1 MFPLRMIS
9 KCRAQGTSI
18 IIERFLLN
26 YLYGQLNKNRLWDEN
41 NVTVTTDFSI
51 YQPCDFQHY
60 LNLSFP
66 ICEMR
71 FRVPSSGSHFKK

>member
-41 NVTVTTDFSI
+41 N
-51 YQPCDFQHY
+51 
-60 LNLSFP
+60 
-66 ICEMR
+66 
-71 FRVPSSGSHFKK
+71 